1 MPGLSNFPAHCG
13 TQIYYTFDAGTP
25 LSAHINAAPLYAIPG
40 AIASPVPALPSE
52 DPAGTSTPRTYVGAF
67 VDTHACKN
75 AYEELTKAYGPPV
88 SQTPV
93 LSRKGFGRNYFIA
106 VWYKD

>member
-25 LSAHINAAPLYAIPG
+25 LSAHINAARNT
-40 AIASPVPALPSE
+40 
-52 DPAGTSTPRTYVGAF
+52 TSIRTYVGAF